1 MDYSRRPQ
9 IFRKSLALN
18 RAALANFA
26 GLCFGFSIMSV
37 AHTAL
42 NRVALAETLRGCQL
56 FCGLPQPELETIAS
70 FSQLMRVSK
79 SGYLFREGEPAL
91 GFYVVQTGAINVH
104 RVSNSGKEQLIHVFR
119 TGETF
124 AEASLAMET
133 GYPADARAV
142 ENSSVILVPKKEFV
156 DLLRR
161 RPELSLRML
170 ASMST
175 HLRVLIGL
183 LEDLQLKDVE
193 TRLANWLLHR
203 CPEGKQG
210 CVIKLQ
216 TTKRVLA
223 AEMGTTSET
232 LSRTFAK
239 FRDAGW
245 ITVKAREISI
255 ISRTGLDH
263 LLQKNLGG

>member
-1 MDYSRRPQ
+1 MP
-9 IFRKSLALN
+9 
-18 RAALANFA
+18 ALASP
-26 GLCFGFSIMSV
+26 LS
-37 AHTAL
+37 
-42 NRVALAETLRGCQL
+42 RVALAETFRSCQL
-56 FCGLPQPELETIAS
+56 FSGVPLPDLETIAG
-70 FSQLMRVSK
+70 FSQLVRVAK
-79 SGYLFREGEPAL
+79 DDYLFHEGDLAH

-104 RVSNSGKEQLIHVFR
+104 RVSAAGKEQIIHVFR
-119 TGETF
+119 AGETF
-124 AEASLAMET
+124 AEAALAMAT

-156 DLLRR
+156 ELLRR

-175 HLRVLIGL
+175 HLRVLVGL
-183 LEDLQLKDVE
+183 LEDLQSKDVE
-193 TRLANWLLHR
+193 TRLAHWLLKS
-203 CPEGKQG
+203 CPGEKAGG

-232 LSRTFAK
+232 LSRTLAK

-245 ITVKAREISI
+245 ISVKGREISI
-255 ISRTGLDH
+255 LSRAGIQRLH
-263 LLQKNLGG
+263 EKNLGG

>member
-1 MDYSRRPQ
+1 MPE
-9 IFRKSLALN
+9 
-18 RAALANFA
+18 ALAS
-26 GLCFGFSIMSV
+26 LS
-37 AHTAL
+37 
-42 NRVALAETLRGCQL
+42 RVALAETLRTCQL
-56 FCGLPQPELETIAS
+56 LSGLPLADIEPIAA
-70 FSQLMRVSK
+70 FAQLVRVNK
-79 SGYLFREGEPAL
+79 GAYLFREGDSAL

-104 RVSNSGKEQLIHVFR
+104 RVSPAGKEQIIHVFR
-119 TGETF
+119 PGQTF
-124 AEASLAMET
+124 AEAALAMAS

-142 ENSSVILVPKKEFV
+142 ENSSLVLVPKHEFV
-156 DLLRR
+156 ELLRR

-175 HLRVLIGL
+175 HLRVLVGL

-203 CPEGKQG
+203 CPPGKPS
-210 CVIKLQ
+210 CTIKLQ

-239 FRDAGW
+239 FREAGW
-245 ITVKAREISI
+245 INVKGREIQI
-255 ISRTGLDH
+255 LARVGLEQQ
-263 LLQKNLGG
+263 LQKNLGG

>member
-1 MDYSRRPQ
+1 MP
-9 IFRKSLALN
+9 
-18 RAALANFA
+18 ANST
-26 GLCFGFSIMSV
+26 LS
-37 AHTAL
+37 
-42 NRVALAETLRGCQL
+42 RVALAESLRGCQI
-56 FCGLPQPELETIAS
+56 FSGVPPTDLEIIAG
-70 FSQLMRVSK
+70 FSKLVRIGK
-79 SGYLFREGEPAL
+79 GEYLFREGDAAL

-104 RVSNSGKEQLIHVFR
+104 RVSAAGKEQIIHVFR

-124 AEASLAMET
+124 AEAALAMAT

-156 DLLRR
+156 ELLRR

-175 HLRVLIGL
+175 HLRVLVGL
-183 LEDLQLKDVE
+183 LEDLQSKDVE

-203 CPEGKQG
+203 SSGEKIPE
-210 CVIKLQ
+210 VVKLQ

-239 FRDAGW
+239 FREAGW
-245 ITVKAREISI
+245 ISVKGREITLL
-255 ISRTGLDH
+255 SREGIQR
-263 LLQKNLGG
+263 LLQKNLGN

>member
-1 MDYSRRPQ
+1 MPVAN
-9 IFRKSLALN
+9 KAL
-18 RAALANFA
+18 
-26 GLCFGFSIMSV
+26 
-37 AHTAL
+37 T
-42 NRVALAETLRGCQL
+42 RVALAETLRGCQL
-56 FCGLPQPELETIAS
+56 FCGLPQPELEIIAG
-70 FSQLMRVSK
+70 FSQLVRVSK
-79 SGYLFREGEPAL
+79 GGYLFREGEIAL

-104 RVSNSGKEQLIHVFR
+104 RVSASGKEQLIHVFR

-124 AEASLAMET
+124 AEAALAIAT

-142 ENSSVILVPKKEFV
+142 ENSSVILIPKQEFV
-156 DLLRR
+156 ELLRR

-175 HLRVLIGL
+175 HLRVLISL

-193 TRLANWLLHR
+193 TRLANWLLNR
-203 CPEGKQG
+203 CSCTEGKHG

-255 ISRTGLDH
+255 VSRTGLDH

>member
-1 MDYSRRPQ
+1 
-9 IFRKSLALN
+9 
-18 RAALANFA
+18 
-26 GLCFGFSIMSV
+26 MSV
-37 AHTAL
+37 ANSTL
-42 NRVALAETLRGCQL
+42 SRVALAETLRGCQI
-56 FCGLPQPELETIAS
+56 FSGVPPTDLETIAG
-70 FSQLMRVSK
+70 FSQLMRIGK
-79 SGYLFREGEPAL
+79 GEYLFREGDAAL

-104 RVSNSGKEQLIHVFR
+104 RVSAAGKEQIIHVFR

-124 AEASLAMET
+124 AEAALAIAT

-142 ENSSVILVPKKEFV
+142 DNSSVILIPKKEFIE
-156 DLLRR
+156 LIRR

-183 LEDLQLKDVE
+183 LEDLQSKDVE
-193 TRLANWLLHR
+193 TRLAHWLLHR
-203 CPEGKQG
+203 STEGKISE
-210 CVIKLQ
+210 VIKLQ

-239 FRDAGW
+239 FRDARW
-245 ITVKAREISI
+245 ISVKGREITLL
-255 ISRTGLDH
+255 SREGIER

>member
-1 MDYSRRPQ
+1 MGVCSRV
-9 IFRKSLALN
+9 I
-18 RAALANFA
+18 
-26 GLCFGFSIMSV
+26 IMPI
-37 AHTAL
+37 APTAL
-42 NRVALAETLRGCQL
+42 NRIALAETFRGGQL
-56 FCGLPQPELETIAS
+56 FSGLPLADLETIAS
-70 FSQLMRVSK
+70 FSQLVRVVNGS
-79 SGYLFREGEPAL
+79 YLFREGDPAL

-104 RVSNSGKEQLIHVFR
+104 RVSAAGKEQLIHIFR
-119 TGETF
+119 ASEAF
-124 AEASLAMET
+124 AEAALAMET

-142 ENSSVILVPKKEFV
+142 ANSSVILVPKKEFV
-156 DLLRR
+156 ELLRR

-183 LEDLQLKDVE
+183 LEDLQSKDVE

-203 CPEGKQG
+203 CPEGKTN
-210 CVIKLQ
+210 CVVKLQ

-239 FRDAGW
+239 FRDASW
-245 ITVKAREISI
+245 ITVKGRDISI
-255 ISRTGLDH
+255 LSRDGIEH